1 VLRIVEIAPV
11 RGRRDRRRPDQAAD
25 VAAGHRGTWSAGVA
39 NANAFPVRGRLAGR
53 SAQCIG
59 KRRAALRARSLTVPA
74 RASRTVALKLPKI
87 VQRRLK
93 RSARIA
99 LRLTA
104 SVTDPTGVRRVVTR
118 RITVRRR

>member
-1 VLRIVEIAPV
+1 VEPGPQEFGARTLVTLAPAARRIRARGPLRI
-11 RGRRDRRRPDQAAD
+11 R
-25 VAAGHRGTWSAGVA
+25 VA
-39 NANAFPVRGRLAGR
+39 NANAFPVRGGLAGR
-53 SAQCIG
+53 SAQRIG

-74 RASRTVALKLPKI
+74 RASRTVALKLPKA

-93 RSARIA
+93 RSGRIA

-104 SVTDPTGVRRVVTR
+104 TVTDPTGVRRVVTR